1 MNKFPLSD
9 MISFSAAR
17 VLSLIV
23 VFAVTSGAQTLL
35 TLEKSIEIALSQSY
49 AIRSAA
55 LSLQSSKK
63 NLEAIEMGMMTSVNL
78 EFDLP
83 RYSNNLKSQFNSV
96 TGAEQFYEVGN
107 TQLEGRLYFNQP
119 IVFSNGTFSLIGSIF
134 GRDQFSGDNPVTRDY
149 YSNFSLRLRQPLFG
163 FNTLSSN
170 LEKAQINL
178 EKSERNYNR
187 SKSEIVY
194 SVTSAFFN
202 LYQAK
207 KQLEIAAENVNQS
220 SVSYT
225 TAENKFKAGLIAEV
239 EKLQLEVDL
248 ASAKNDMLSA
258 ENSYSELKDNFKL
271 LIGLPLDEDIE
282 PEGEITYTEILV
294 DEELAVNSALKNRSE
309 IRNSQL
315 DIELSRLSVEETE
328 ARGRIS
334 GLLVANYGIN
344 KNDEKFNA
352 IFRNPAEDRGVTFTL
367 SIPVWDWNQN
377 NLQSEAAQANLELSR
392 LTASNQ
398 EQSVRKEITTVL
410 SKIKAAKA
418 RVEVLSRSVEV
429 AQKGFD
435 ISMER
440 FKSGNITS
448 FDLSQQQLRLTNAK
462 LNSLRALI
470 DYKLT
475 LADLNRKTLHDF
487 GK

>member
-1 MNKFPLSD
+1 MNKFY
-9 MISFSAAR
+9 ISGG
-17 VLSLIV
+17 L
-23 VFAVTSGAQTLL
+23 VFFLMFFFTHITQAQTRL
-35 TLEKSIEIALSQSY
+35 TLEKSIETALAQSY
-49 AIRSAA
+49 SIRSAE
-55 LSLQSSKK
+55 LSLRSSKK
-63 NLEAIEMGMMTSVNL
+63 NLEAIEMGLMTSVNL

-96 TGAEQFYEVGN
+96 TGSEQFYEVGN

-170 LEKAQINL
+170 LEKAKINL
-178 EKSERNYNR
+178 EKSERSYLR
-187 SKSEIVY
+187 AKSEIVY
-194 SVTSAFFN
+194 NVTSAFYT

-225 TAENKFKAGLIAEV
+225 TAENKHKAGLIAEV

-271 LIGLPLDEDIE
+271 LIGLPLDEEIE
-282 PEGEITYTEILV
+282 PDGEIIYNVVLV
-294 DEELAVNSALKNRSE
+294 DEELAVASALKNRSE

-328 ARGRIS
+328 AQGRIT
-334 GLLVANYGIN
+334 GLLVANYGVN
-344 KNDEKFNA
+344 KNDEKFNS

-377 NLQSEAAQANLELSR
+377 DLQSEAAFANLELSR

-429 AQKGFD
+429 AQKGYD

-440 FKSGNITS
+440 FRAGNITS

-475 LADLNRKTLHDF
+475 LADLYRKTLHDF

>member
-1 MNKFPLSD
+1 MNKFPLPD
-9 MISFSAAR
+9 MFSFSAAR

-49 AIRSAA
+49 AIRSAG

-475 LADLNRKTLHDF
+475 LADLNRKTLYDF

>member
-9 MISFSAAR
+9 MFSFSAAR

-23 VFAVTSGAQTLL
+23 IFAVTSGAQTLL

-49 AIRSAA
+49 AIRSAG

>member
-9 MISFSAAR
+9 MFSFSAAR

-49 AIRSAA
+49 AIRSAG